1 MLFNWAGEVELTEP
15 ITYPPPS
22 KSLILQ
28 NQNMFEGFHG
38 SMNLS

>member
-1 MLFNWAGEVELTEP
+1 MLFNWAGQVEPTEP

-28 NQNMFEGFHG
+28 NQNMFEDFHE
-38 SMNLS
+38 STNLS